1 MSRSKKVTIIVMIIA
16 LVIGGLL
23 LFLEFGEQTTEPEG
37 PPAQDEPVFPF
48 ATTTEFFADEDDD
61 GISTT
66 TLTDDDEDLPALWKV
81 SDDPVAGS
89 RWINQSVSNQDTIRF
104 VKQENGH
111 LYAANPNTRNL
122 TQLTDVTVPQVKEAL
137 IAPSGRTIV
146 LRYLDDTNTIQTYNA
161 NLKEAESTTSVP
173 YTLEGSFLAPDI
185 YEITMSPDGSQLF
198 YLQETNDRS
207 VGVLHNIE
215 TDERSQIFISE
226 VSRWRAQFSQ
236 SGSVTIFTPPADG
249 VTGYAYRI
257 NTETGRQKKITD
269 ATGLTVKENPDGSAY
284 LRTSQTDKRFAIT
297 PINTSEEFSVNTFS
311 EKCFWESTNIV
322 FCGVPEDQT
331 PRSITSWYQG
341 QTNFVDDLYLFNT
354 ETGSRD
360 QLLSDDQINRSSADM
375 VELDIN
381 ESFTELIFTDR
392 TSGDLWGF
400 EL

>member
-1 MSRSKKVTIIVMIIA
+1 MSRRKKVTIIVVIIA

-23 LFLEFGEQTTEPEG
+23 FLEFGEKTTDPEG

-48 ATTTEFFADEDDD
+48 ATTTEFFADENKS

-66 TLTDDDEDLPALWKV
+66 TLADDNENLPALWKV
-81 SDDPVAGS
+81 SDDPVADS
-89 RWINQSVSNQDTIRF
+89 RWISQSVSNQDTIRF

-137 IAPSGRTIV
+137 IAPSGRNVV

-185 YEITMSPDGSQLF
+185 YEISMSPDGSQLF
-198 YLQETNDRS
+198 YLQETNNRS
-207 VGVLHNIE
+207 LGVLHNLE
-215 TDERSQIFISE
+215 TDERSQIFTSD
-226 VSRWRAQFSQ
+226 VSRWRAQFTQ
-236 SGSVTIFTPPADG
+236 SGSVTIFTPPADD
-249 VTGYAYRI
+249 VTGYGYRI
-257 NTETGRQKKITD
+257 DTETGRQEKITD

-284 LRTSQTDKRFAIT
+284 LRTSQTDRRFATT
-297 PINTSEEFSVNTFS
+297 PINTSEKFSVNTFS

-322 FCGVPEDQT
+322 FCGIPEEGAA
-331 PRSITSWYQG
+331 RSITSWYQG
-341 QTNFVDDLYLFNT
+341 QTNFVDNLHLFNT
-354 ETGSRD
+354 ETGSQD
-360 QLLSDDQINRSSADM
+360 QLLSNEQIQQANADM
-375 VELDIN
+375 VELGIN